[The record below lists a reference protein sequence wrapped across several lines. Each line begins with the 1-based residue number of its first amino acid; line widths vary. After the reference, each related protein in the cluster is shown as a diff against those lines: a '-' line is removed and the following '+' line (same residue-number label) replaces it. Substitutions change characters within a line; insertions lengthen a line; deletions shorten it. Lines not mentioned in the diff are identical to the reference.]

1 MLMNIKSVYLGA
13 ALICSA
19 AVAIPATAAVA
30 DNGLSAYV
38 SPGNSAKAPSSM
50 TYMADGKS
58 FAALSDDATKIIK
71 YDIKS
76 GEETGVILDVNTA
89 RDCKLK
95 SIRSFRFSP
104 DESHILVYEKSEP
117 IYRRSFKASYYI
129 YEVRHDVMKP
139 LSVEHAV
146 QRAPVWSPDG
156 RMIAFVA
163 DNNIFIHKLDYN
175 TEVAVTK
182 DGEVNKII
190 NGVPDWVYEEEFDT
204 TVSMAWAPDNMALC
218 YIRYDETAVPMYS
231 FPLYQGTC
239 NPLDQYSLYPGSYS
253 YKYPVAGE
261 PNSKVSVFSYDVDTR
276 KIKEISFSDNNIEYI
291 PRIEYAG
298 SPDRLVVTTLNRA
311 QTRIELYAVNPKS
324 TVAKSLYV
332 DEAVNGWIDPS
343 AWENT
348 RFYPDFFVIS
358 SEKSGF
364 NHLYQ
369 YSYSGAQ
376 MRQITSGDYDVMA
389 YYGYDAAK
397 NLHYCQTTQ
406 SGPLDRVIASVDA
419 KGKTVVV
426 GKDKGTSGAS
436 FSPDMAYLTMSYSDV
451 TTPPV
456 YSLCAATGKEI
467 RVLEDN
473 AELRSRCAYYPVKEF
488 FTINSDGNVLNGS
501 VLKPAD
507 FNPSKSYPVIMS
519 QYSGPGSQEVLN
531 RWHLDWDYYYVTQGY
546 IVMSVDG
553 RGTGGR
559 GAEFKHSVY
568 RRLGHFETIDQVAA
582 AKYAKSLPYVSKV
595 GIYGWSYGGY
605 ESLMAASAY
614 GYDAAVAVAP
624 VTSWRYYDTVYT
636 ERYMLTPNEN
646 VDGYDEGAPI
656 SYTDKI
662 TTPLLIMHGTADDNV
677 HLMNT
682 LQYVS
687 SLQSHGKTCD
697 MLLFPNKN
705 HSIYGC
711 GARELVYK
719 RMLEF
724 FDSKL
729 K

>member
-1 MLMNIKSVYLGA
+1 MNMKSIYFATIFSVSVLS
-13 ALICSA
+13 LSA
-19 AVAIPATAAVA
+19 APASV
-30 DNGLSAYV
+30 DELKSYV
-38 SPGNSAKAPSSM
+38 YPENAPKSPVSM
-50 TYMADGKS
+50 TYLADGKT
-58 FAALSDDATKIIK
+58 FAALSEDGTKIIK

-76 GEETGVILDVNTA
+76 GDELGVVLDVNSA
-89 RDCKLK
+89 RDCNLK
-95 SIRSFRFSP
+95 SIKAFKFSP
-104 DESHILVYEKSEP
+104 DESHILVYEHSSP
-117 IYRRSFKASYYI
+117 IYRRSFMASYYI
-129 YEVRHDVMKP
+129 YEVRHERMRP
-139 LSVEHAV
+139 LSIEHVV

-163 DNNIFIHKLDYN
+163 DNNIYIHKLDYG
-175 TEVAVTK
+175 TEIAVTK
-182 DGEVNKII
+182 DGENNKII

-204 TVSMAWAPDNMALC
+204 TNSMAWAPDNMTLC
-218 YIRYDETAVPMYS
+218 YIRYDERNVPLYS

-239 NPLDQYSLYPGSYS
+239 NPNNQYALYPGNYS

-261 PNSKVSVFSYDVDTR
+261 PNSVVSVLSYDIDNR
-276 KIKEISFSDNNIEYI
+276 KTKEITFSDNNIEYI

-298 SPDRLVVTTLNRA
+298 SPERLIVTTLNRS
-311 QTRIELYAVNPKS
+311 QNRMELYVANPKS
-324 TVAKSLYV
+324 TVTKSLYV
-332 DEAVNGWIDPS
+332 DEMSDGWLDPS
-343 AWENT
+343 AWENIK
-348 RFYPDFFVIS
+348 FYDDFFVIN

-369 YSYSGAQ
+369 YSYSGTQ
-376 MRQITSGDYDVMA
+376 MRQITMGDYDVTA
-389 YYGYDAAK
+389 YYGYDKVK
-397 NLHYCQTTQ
+397 NLFYCQTTQ
-406 SGPLDRVIASVDA
+406 SSPLDRTMVYVDA
-419 KGKTVVV
+419 KGKSSVI
-426 GKDKGTSGAS
+426 GNLKGTTGAV
-436 FSPDMAYLTMSYSDV
+436 FSPDMAYFTMSYSNV

-456 YSLCAATGKEI
+456 YTLCSASGKAI
-467 RVLEDN
+467 RILENN
-473 AELRSRCAYYPVKEF
+473 AELRERCSFYPEKEF
-488 FTINSDGNVLNGS
+488 FTLNSDGNVLNGS
-501 VLKPAD
+501 VLKPVD
-507 FNPSKSYPVIMS
+507 FNPSKQYPVIMS

-531 RWHLDWDYYYVTQGY
+531 RWRLDWDYYYVTQGY
-546 IVMSVDG
+546 IIISVDG

-559 GAEFKHSVY
+559 GTKFKHSVY
-568 RRLGHFETIDQVAA
+568 RRLGHFETIDQIAA

-614 GYDAAVAVAP
+614 GYDGAVAVAP
-624 VTSWRYYDTVYT
+624 VTSWRYYDSVYT

-646 VDGYDEGAPI
+646 VDGYEESAPI

-682 LQYVS
+682 IQYVS
-687 SLQSHGKTCD
+687 SLQSNGKLCD
-697 MLLFPNKN
+697 MLLFPNMN

>member
-1 MLMNIKSVYLGA
+1 MNIKSIITTTIVSAA
-13 ALICSA
+13 ALSSQVA
-19 AVAIPATAAVA
+19 A
-30 DNGLSAYV
+30 DELSSYV
-38 SPGNSAKAPSSM
+38 YPQNAPKAPAAM
-50 TYMADGKS
+50 TYMADGKTY
-58 FAALSDDATKIIK
+58 AALSDDNTKIIR

-76 GEETGVILDVNTA
+76 GKEVETILDVNTA
-89 RDCKLK
+89 RECRLK
-95 SIRSFRFSP
+95 SIKAFQFSP
-104 DESHILVYEKSEP
+104 DESYILIYENSTP
-117 IYRRSFKASYYI
+117 IYRRSHTASHYI
-129 YEVRHDVMKP
+129 YEVRHDIVQP
-139 LSVEHAV
+139 LSVEHPV
-146 QRAPVWSPDG
+146 QRAPLWSPDG

-163 DNNIFIHKLDYN
+163 DNNIYIHKLDYK
-175 TEVAVTK
+175 TEVPVTK
-182 DGEVNKII
+182 DGEVNKVI

-204 TVSMAWAPDNMALC
+204 NSSMAWAPDNMTLC
-218 YIRYDETAVPMYS
+218 YIRYDETDVPLYS

-239 NPLDQYSLYPGSYS
+239 DPKDKYELYPGSYT

-261 PNSKVSVFSYDVDTR
+261 PNSKVSVLSYDIDTR
-276 KIKEISFSDNNIEYI
+276 KTKHIAFSDPNIEYI
-291 PRIEYAG
+291 PRIEYAE
-298 SPDRLVVTTLNRA
+298 SPERLVVTTLNRA
-311 QTRIELYAVNPKS
+311 QTRMELYAVNPKS
-324 TVAKSLYV
+324 TVAKSIYV
-332 DEAVNGWIDPS
+332 DEAVDGWLDPS

-348 RFYPDFFVIS
+348 SFFPDFFVVT

-389 YYGYDAAK
+389 YYGYDPAK
-397 NLHYCQTTQ
+397 NIHYCLTTE
-406 SGPLDRVIASVDA
+406 SGPLDRVIAAVDA
-419 KGKTVVV
+419 KGKTSIL
-426 GKDKGTSGAS
+426 GNRKGTSAAS
-436 FSPDMAYLTMSYSDV
+436 FSPDMSHFTMSYSNV
-451 TTPPV
+451 STPPV
-456 YSLCAATGKEI
+456 YTLCAASGKEL

-473 AELRSRCAYYPVKEF
+473 AALRQRCASYPVKEF
-488 FTINSDGNVLNGS
+488 FTINSDGNILNGS

-507 FNPSKSYPVIMS
+507 FNPSKQYPVIMS

-531 RWHLDWDYYYVTQGY
+531 RWRLDWDYYYVTQGY

-559 GAEFKHSVY
+559 GAAFKHAVY
-568 RRLGHFETIDQVAA
+568 RNLGHYETIDQVAA

-605 ESLMAASAY
+605 EALMAASAY

-624 VTSWRYYDTVYT
+624 VTSWRYYDSVYA

-646 VDGYDEGAPI
+646 VDGYRESAPI
-656 SYTDKI
+656 TYTDRI

-682 LQYVS
+682 MQYVS
-687 SLQSHGKTCD
+687 SLQSNGKTCD
-697 MLLFPNKN
+697 MLLFPNMN

-711 GARELVYK
+711 GARELVYR
-719 RMLEF
+719 RMIEF